1 MEQTKQSVI
10 TRVQDYVEHFLNE
23 KLPDNREY
31 HDTEHTKRVV
41 EAAVEIGKAEHLS
54 TDDIEVLKIAAWF
67 HDTGHSETEEGHEEV
82 SANYAGDFLREIDYP
97 PHKIEAVK
105 NAIRATKMPQS
116 PQNKLEEILCDADLS
131 HLGSQDFFEVS
142 ASLRREWHALGR
154 EALSDEEWIR
164 KNLDFLRTHE
174 YFTEYG
180 REKYRDKKEKNLK
193 KLEKKLKKLDKAKE
207 EALLKDLKVD
217 EGQLKQLKKKLLK
230 VEGRPE
236 RGIETMFRTTSK
248 NHVDFSSMAD
258 SKANIMISVNSIL
271 ITIIVGVLMRKLDTN
286 PHLIAPTFILLLVCL
301 TSIVFSILATRPN
314 ITSGKFSK
322 EDIENKRANLLFF
335 GNFHKMQLKDF
346 EWGMTEMI
354 NDSDYLYGSMIKDIY
369 FLGVVLGRKY
379 RFLRTAYTIF
389 MFGIIIASAAFII
402 ATLTYEGPTNAV
414 DLLDDTF

>member
-1 MEQTKQSVI
+1 
-10 TRVQDYVEHFLNE
+10 
-23 KLPDNREY
+23 
-31 HDTEHTKRVV
+31 
-41 EAAVEIGKAEHLS
+41 
-54 TDDIEVLKIAAWF
+54 
-67 HDTGHSETEEGHEEV
+67 
-82 SANYAGDFLREIDYP
+82 
-97 PHKIEAVK
+97 
-105 NAIRATKMPQS
+105 
-116 PQNKLEEILCDADLS
+116 
-131 HLGSQDFFEVS
+131 
-142 ASLRREWHALGR
+142 
-154 EALSDEEWIR
+154 
-164 KNLDFLRTHE
+164 
-174 YFTEYG
+174 
-180 REKYRDKKEKNLK
+180 
-193 KLEKKLKKLDKAKE
+193 
-207 EALLKDLKVD
+207 
-217 EGQLKQLKKKLLK
+217 
-230 VEGRPE
+230 
-236 RGIETMFRTTSK
+236 MFRTTSK